1 MMQISV
7 KTLDRIGCFLVIA
20 LAFTCGYWVIKD
32 SLSKHRQLRQE
43 NEIISKSLDQLKS
56 TEDNFKNISLL
67 MNQTKKEFEFLDKR
81 IPKKVNIGEVL
92 KEIDL
97 SMKKRKVTLMSLQPI
112 ASVKQKLYT
121 KIPIKLMLKGSF
133 VNIYNL
139 LYDFENMNRMLVAE
153 NMTISRSNLD
163 DECQAELTA
172 SVYQREE
179 TSGYGGG
186 P

>member
-1 MMQISV
+1 MNISV
-7 KTLDRIGCFLVIA
+7 KTLDRIGFFLMIT
-20 LAFTCGYWVIKD
+20 LSFTCGYWVMKN

-56 TEDNFKNISLL
+56 AEENFKNINLL
-67 MNQTKKEFEFLDKR
+67 MIQTKKELEFLDKR
-81 IPKKVNIGEVL
+81 IPRAVNIGEVL

-97 SMKKRKVTLMSLQPI
+97 SMKKRKVTLVSLQPI
-112 ASVKQKLYT
+112 ASVEEKLFT

-139 LYDFENMNRMLVAE
+139 LYDFETMNRMLVAE

-163 DECQAELTA
+163 EECQAELTA
-172 SVYQREE
+172 SVYQRE
-179 TSGYGGG
+179 
-186 P
+186 